1 MFQISNIVL
10 ARSSIMFYKTN
21 MNLSI
26 PFLAERLGQAIR
38 AQRVAAQRSQHD
50 LALALGVRRQTVADL
65 EAGRNVGLH
74 VALGALANLGLADAL
89 AMPDASAPATP
100 PARARLPAWP
110 ANWEVVENWDRF
122 DAAPRSR
129 LEAEMRRAPSAA
141 ANRREAFV
149 MASLDVRSARVIHAP
164 EFEAPGEF

>member
-1 MFQISNIVL
+1 MDSNPSFQS
-10 ARSSIMFYKTN
+10 
-21 MNLSI
+21 
-26 PFLAERLGQAIR
+26 LAERIGRAIR
-38 AQRVAAQRSQHD
+38 ARRVAAQRSQRD

-89 AMPDASAPATP
+89 AVPDACTPEPAPGLSP
-100 PARARLPAWP
+100 VPAWP
-110 ANWEVVENWDRF
+110 ENWEIVEDWDRF
-122 DAAPRSR
+122 DTAARSR
-129 LEAEMRRAPSAA
+129 LEADLRRAPSAV

-149 MASLDVRSARVIHAP
+149 MASLDVRSARVIHLP